1 MNVCTCNAK
10 ALRDALPSPLDTSE
24 SYSIACS
31 AALRTLCKAGTGWR
45 GGGSLAGKLF
55 TNWLFPAIYLLLT
68 VLYSVYTR
76 SGYYNNLS
84 KSFHSFKPSDLY
96 LFYKFRVADPD
107 LNYFIWIPPFATCK
121 NKFC

>member
-1 MNVCTCNAK
+1 MARLMNVCTCDAK
-10 ALRDALPSPLDTSE
+10 ALRDARPSPLDTSE

-68 VLYSVYTR
+68 VLYSQR
-76 SGYYNNLS
+76 IS
-84 KSFHSFKPSDLY
+84 KQEFSFFQT
-96 LFYKFRVADPD
+96 F
-107 LNYFIWIPPFATCK
+107 
-121 NKFC
+121 